1 MDANEVKSELHEG
14 PEAYKRF
21 DAMMT
26 GVLKVPRAVIQAR
39 VQEEKERAAKNP
51 NRRGPK
57 SKSKPPR

>member
-14 PEAYKRF
+14 PEAFKRF

-26 GVLKVPRAVIQAR
+26 GVLRVPHAVIQER
-39 VQEEKERAAKNP
+39 VQQERERAAKNP

-57 SKSKPPR
+57 AKRAV